1 MVLKVV
7 ILGGDTQ
14 GVSTDPVVEAF
25 IRSLNMYV
33 SSTDSMPGTGDITVN
48 DQANILTLQGLTF
61 QNGEGRQ

>member
-14 GVSTDPVVEAF
+14 GVSTDPVVEVF

-33 SSTDSMPGTGDITVN
+33 SSTDSMPGTG
-48 DQANILTLQGLTF
+48 A
-61 QNGEGRQ
+61 RHWRYHSK